1 MTCLQYLKYIDVR
14 ICEENTKEIASVES
28 SIKNLKIH
36 LGNWE
41 KSDEIDDAH
50 EFGSYTRG
58 TKLPSCLDPSTDI
71 DFMLVFRD
79 VRLQP
84 QTYLEKVREF
94 GNKFYSRSEV
104 YQDHP
109 TMVIEMQKIKFEI
122 VPSIRLYG
130 QTYPGY
136 QIPGPKDSPLVWI
149 HTYPERMKIDLDK
162 AERINA
168 GLLRPLIRLM
178 KLWNVQNGK
187 PLTSFKIEEYATTHV
202 FFCEKTIE
210 AYFYEAVRWMTL
222 IQATDQETRELLQT
236 ARTCI
241 EYIQGYKR
249 LGMEEQAFKI
259 LQQLLSLG
267 ALKGGQ
273 RDRYIDSIA

>member
-1 MTCLQYLKYIDVR
+1 MTCLQYLKYIDNR
-14 ICEENTKEIASVES
+14 ICKDNEKEIDSVES

-41 KSDEIDDAH
+41 KSDEIDEAH

-71 DFMLVFRD
+71 DFMMVFRD

-130 QTYPGY
+130 QAYPGY
-136 QIPGPKDSPLVWI
+136 QIPGPKDSPLVWM
-149 HTYPERMKIDLDK
+149 HTYPEQMKIDLDK
-162 AERINA
+162 AEQTNA

-222 IQATDQETRELLQT
+222 IQATDQETRGLLQT
-236 ARTCI
+236 AQSTI
-241 EYIQGYKR
+241 EAIQGYKR
-249 LGMEEQAFKI
+249 LGLETHA
-259 LQQLLSLG
+259 LDRLRLLLPF
-267 ALKGGQ
+267 Q
-273 RDRYIDSIA
+273 I